1 MDAQLLSRAQAIKLL
16 ICDVDGVL
24 TDGSVI
30 LGNAGEELKAFNIKD
45 GFGLRAIQKFGIE
58 VALITGRQSKLVERR
73 AAELDIRHV
82 FQGNAN
88 KRGAFAE
95 LLQRLQL
102 SPAQVAHIGDDL
114 PDLPLFQQVG
124 LAATPADAH
133 PVMQAHAH
141 FVANANGG
149 AGAVREV
156 CDLLLQAQ
164 GHWPALLAE
173 YAADAPPEQPR

>member
-1 MDAQLLSRAQAIKLL
+1 MIDAPLLARARAIKLL

-58 VALITGRQSKLVERR
+58 VALITGRQSRLVERR
-73 AAELDIRHV
+73 AAELDIKRV
-82 FQGNAN
+82 YQGNAN
-88 KRGAFAE
+88 KRGAFAD
-95 LLQRLQL
+95 LLNQLQL
-102 SPAQVAHIGDDL
+102 SPQQVAHIGDDL
-114 PDLPLFQQVG
+114 PDLPLFAQVG
-124 LAATPADAH
+124 LAAAPADAH
-133 PVMQAHAH
+133 PVMKAHAH
-141 FVANANGG
+141 FVTGADGG
-149 AGAVREV
+149 TGAVREV

-173 YAADAPPEQPR
+173 YQA

>member
-1 MDAQLLSRAQAIKLL
+1 MTDPKLLARAQAIRLL

-45 GFGLRAIQKFGIE
+45 GFGLRALQKFGIA

-73 AAELDIRHV
+73 AAELDITLV
-82 FQGNAN
+82 YQGNAN
-88 KRGAFAE
+88 KRGAYAE
-95 LLQRLQL
+95 LLQKLQL
-102 SPAQVAHIGDDL
+102 SPAQTAHIGDDL

-124 LAATPADAH
+124 LAAAPADAH
-133 PVMQAHAH
+133 PVMKAHAH
-141 FVANANGG
+141 VVTAANGG
-149 AGAVREV
+149 AGAVREI

-164 GHWPALLAE
+164 GHWPSLLAE
-173 YAADAPPEQPR
+173 YQQ

>member
-1 MDAQLLSRAQAIKLL
+1 MIDAQLLARARAIKLL

-24 TDGSVI
+24 TDGNVI

-58 VALITGRQSKLVERR
+58 VALITGRQSRLVERR
-73 AAELDIRHV
+73 AAELGIKRV
-82 FQGNAN
+82 YQGNAN
-88 KRGAFAE
+88 KRGAFAD
-95 LLQRLQL
+95 LLNQLQL
-102 SPAQVAHIGDDL
+102 TPQQVAHIGDDL
-114 PDLPLFQQVG
+114 PDLPLFVQVG
-124 LAATPADAH
+124 LAATPADGH
-133 PVMQAHAH
+133 PVMKAHAH
-141 FVANANGG
+141 FVAAADGG

-173 YAADAPPEQPR
+173 YQA